1 MCVKEIGL
9 SQSHSSGDPPSAV
22 ARLQPCKKNTFNNQQ
37 NNENIFTC
45 FTTLTSM
52 FNIYQTNVIICSM
65 SFFL

>member
-37 NNENIFTC
+37 NNKIFSQVV
-45 FTTLTSM
+45 L
-52 FNIYQTNVIICSM
+52 QH
-65 SFFL
+65 